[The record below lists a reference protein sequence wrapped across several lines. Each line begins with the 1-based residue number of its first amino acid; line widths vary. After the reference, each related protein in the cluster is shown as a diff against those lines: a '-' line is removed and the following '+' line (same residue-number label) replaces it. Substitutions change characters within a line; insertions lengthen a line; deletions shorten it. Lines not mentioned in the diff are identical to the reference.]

1 MRSDGDGH
9 GWGARAPGGRGA
21 DGRAPGAPGAAE
33 GGGGAQAPSQRGMS
47 RRMLIAGGGL
57 ALGAVAFGW
66 RAGGIAVD
74 ALDPATSGATAA
86 TATTAAGSRSRA
98 VAGAA
103 VRPGHAARP
112 AHPGSASPPG
122 AGHTGSAGH
131 AGQITARSARGARG
145 SHHHTT
151 ATPARAPEQPVYY
164 VDDGPKVIALTIDDG
179 PSPVYTPQVLRLLA
193 KYRVTA
199 AFSMIG
205 ENASNYPTVARA
217 VADAGHLIVNHTWDH
232 ANLTSLSGSRVRA
245 EIAKAS
251 DAIEAAAGV
260 RPTMFRAPYGAWS
273 AAALDYCA
281 SERLTPLDWSVDPRD
296 WSRPGVSAI
305 VRNILRNTRTGSII
319 LEHDGGG
326 NRSQTVAALTIVIP
340 RLLDE
345 GYRFEVP

>member
-1 MRSDGDGH
+1 MRSNEDGRDG
-9 GWGARAPGGRGA
+9 GARSP
-21 DGRAPGAPGAAE
+21 DGP
-33 GGGGAQAPSQRGMS
+33 GGGGIS

-57 ALGAVAFGW
+57 VLGAVAVGW

-74 ALDPATSGATAA
+74 ALDPATTAAA
-86 TATTAAGSRSRA
+86 TASRSRA
-98 VAGAA
+98 
-103 VRPGHAARP
+103 PAR
-112 AHPGSASPPG
+112 A
-122 AGHTGSAGH
+122 AGHTGDTGRTGH
-131 AGQITARSARGARG
+131 ASHATAGRRAGEADRPSGVITARGARG
-145 SHHHTT
+145 ARGHHHTT
-151 ATPARAPEQPVYY
+151 ANPPGAPEQPVYY

-205 ENASNYPTVARA
+205 ENASYYPGVARD
-217 VADAGHLIVNHTWDH
+217 VAAAGHMIVNHTWDH
-232 ANLTSLSGSRVRA
+232 ANLTPLSGALVRA
-245 EIAKAS
+245 EISKAS

-273 AAALDYCA
+273 AAALDCCA

-305 VRNILRNTRTGSII
+305 VRNILRNTGTGSII

-326 NRSQTVAALTIVIP
+326 NRSQTVAALKIVIP